1 MPEIFTNNWSDSL
14 KEALNV
20 LKQYLND
27 LQFIQSERTREKIQN
42 MAFALFVDGYVER
55 LILALNKSLKIKEVK
70 GLELTLLI
78 YPSLWQEKKL

>member
-1 MPEIFTNNWSDSL
+1 MPEIFTNNWSDSI